1 MKLNADFQNL
11 TESIRSNHPHEQKNL
26 FFQKSFLVTKPFV
39 TLIALTFSLTFVAYT
54 SFIAAT
60 ATEELY
66 PVFGLLQQKLAVED
80 SFY

>member
-1 MKLNADFQNL
+1 M
-11 TESIRSNHPHEQKNL
+11 
-26 FFQKSFLVTKPFV
+26 TKPFV
-39 TLIALTFSLTFVAYT
+39 TLIALTFSLTFVANT